1 MARKSRQKFGQ
12 ESIPKDEMP
21 KTKISRE
28 SLKRSASLF
37 RYMGP
42 HRWKFFLGLIFLALT
57 AATALIFPRLMG
69 ELMGIISGE
78 SGIVLPSTLSP
89 NGGQS
94 NFISAETKQNLL
106 NSANSVGIKLIIL
119 FSLQAVFSFFR
130 VLTFSQ
136 ATENMLA
143 KLRQDTFSQMLKM
156 PMTYFSKNQSAELST
171 RLSADIAQIGDTLTT
186 GIAEFLRQ
194 LIIIIGGMTIICF
207 ISWKLALV
215 MLAIVPPVAFITVFF
230 GRRIRKHSKTVQ
242 EKVGESNVV
251 VSEGFQGITN
261 VKSFTNEGHEV
272 NRYKKITIEIVQ
284 EAIRYAISRGSF
296 FSFIIFC
303 LFGSMILMVW
313 IGVRMTVADELSA
326 GQMLSFLFYSLFIS
340 ASFGGIAEQFA
351 QIQRAMGASDRVFE
365 VLNEQIEVVNTT
377 ENRIRG
383 RLKLNGAIS
392 IQGAAFSYPSRK
404 DFQVLQNINIDVNP
418 GETIAIVGPSG
429 SGKSTIAQLL
439 LRFYEPDKGKIL
451 FDGKDA
457 KEYDLTELR
466 ENMAIVPQ
474 DVLLF
479 AGTIRENIAYGKPG
493 STNEEI
499 IEAARNANALSFIE
513 TFPDKFETKVGD
525 RGIQLSGG
533 QRQRIAIARAV
544 LKNPVILILDEATS
558 SLDSESERIVQEALD
573 KLMIGRTSFVIA
585 HRLATI
591 RKADK
596 IIVIEKGA
604 VVEVGKHDELIA
616 IDNGLYRSLSRL
628 QFQGDLS
635 E

>member
-42 HRWKFFLGLIFLALT
+42 HRWKFFLGLIFLGLT

-78 SGIVLPSTLSP
+78 SGIVLPSTLPP

-242 EKVGESNVV
+242 EKVGESNVI

-439 LRFYEPDKGKIL
+439 LRFYELDKGKIL

>member
-42 HRWKFFLGLIFLALT
+42 HRWKFFLGLIFLGLT

-89 NGGQS
+89 DGGQS

-143 KLRQDTFSQMLKM
+143 KLRQDTFSKMLKM

-242 EKVGESNVV
+242 EKVGESNVI